1 MDFTLGDALW
11 AVGIVLAVA
20 AVGVVATVFF
30 ALGGA
35 DLLRGAGR
43 SIGRAVAPRVNRF
56 EPAQEPRPAPRPE
69 RPHMSSQAETHTR
82 PIAAVPGTGTKFPV
96 PPVPAKNDLTY
107 DDAVRRAAAIKVGGK
122 WWMSGKKLY
131 SIVGGNHARFLEIVS
146 EVRGEPAPDDVPPA
160 PAAVSPI
167 AGRPIDPR
175 NFQDDP
181 ELQYHAP

>member
-1 MDFTLGDALW
+1 
-11 AVGIVLAVA
+11 
-20 AVGVVATVFF
+20 VFF

-35 DLLRGAGR
+35 DLLRGARR
-43 SIGRAVAPRVNRF
+43 SIGRAIAPRVNRF

-69 RPHMSSQAETHTR
+69 PAHMSSQARAPEHR
-82 PIAAVPGTGTKFPV
+82 SAAVPGTGTKFPV

-146 EVRGEPAPDDVPPA
+146 EVRGEPAPDDVPAA

-167 AGRPIDPR
+167 AGRPINPSD
-175 NFQDDP
+175 FQDDL
-181 ELQYHAP
+181 ELRYQAP